1 MECCTNR
8 KIEISKMGLELSGTD
23 KIQPKRHKLSD
34 YLKERLYR
42 KPIFV
47 QCAKRR
53 KFAVK
58 GRVYN
63 EGATE

>member
-8 KIEISKMGLELSGTD
+8 KIEILKLGFELFGTD
-23 KIQPKRHKLSD
+23 KIQPEQHELSD

-42 KPIFV
+42 KRFFV
-47 QCAKRR
+47 QSVKRR
-53 KFAVK
+53 KVAEK

-63 EGATE
+63 DGVTE